1 MSPFDSATEASLR
14 AGPFDS
20 ATGASLRA
28 GPFDSAAGRARL
40 AAGAVVLGML
50 AFAYRYLSFE
60 EFPNDHFM
68 HLSIAQQITMGALG
82 ARDFVELGIPLMT
95 MLSAAAQ
102 VVLGEGLRSEL
113 ILVALMFA
121 VAASLTWLS
130 AAWLG
135 RSLVVAAMA
144 ALVPVLATP
153 VSYSYPKLLAPATVF
168 LAALGYSRQPTRLN
182 LWLVAAA
189 LAMAFLLRHDLGMF
203 MGLGVVALL
212 VVQHGITRAWVLET
226 GRVAI
231 AAALLASPF
240 FLWVQVYQGVGDY
253 VRQGLAISRREAGRS
268 NWWQLPRFSVDGS
281 LPFLSRMA
289 DGPVVNVRWQPDAT
303 EAFIVEAESRH
314 DLVRREM
321 NSPQSWSYMLTG
333 WSARDL
339 EALVRDPLVADTHG
353 IDRSSF
359 ALQVPAPQ
367 GLRALLVHAYGP
379 GPGLRVNG
387 NAFVAFV
394 YLLWMLPVGALAA
407 LVLTRRQSS
416 PQMRGV
422 VAMLIVTALAMNA
435 SMLRDPLNTRVRD
448 VIVPAALLLSFLG
461 GLAWSTAGEGRYRH
475 ARRGLVLAA
484 LAMVV
489 ASAAS
494 VGGASSA
501 LERTQV
507 ARGVTGIRERART
520 IRRRFAPPDQ
530 RTGPR
535 SPVYQPIVEY
545 IVRCT
550 PPDAR
555 LLTLTFA
562 PELFFYTGRGFAGGQ
577 ATLSPGYF
585 SSENDA
591 TLMLQRISTENVP
604 LVILDSQT
612 EREMLD
618 GYPRIAA
625 HVVKHYR
632 EAERFAISTDKAFVV
647 LARTDRPA
655 CTRLE

>member
-1 MSPFDSATEASLR
+1 MTASR
-14 AGPFDS
+14 AG
-20 ATGASLRA
+20 
-28 GPFDSAAGRARL
+28 L
-40 AAGAVVLGML
+40 AAGAVALGL
-50 AFAYRYLSFE
+50 LTLAYRYLSFE

-68 HLSIAQQITMGALG
+68 HLAIAQQITLGELG
-82 ARDFVELGIPLMT
+82 ARDYVELGIPLMT

-130 AAWLG
+130 AASLG
-135 RSLVVAAMA
+135 RSLVVGTMA
-144 ALVPVLATP
+144 ALVPVLAMP
-153 VSYSYPKLLAPATVF
+153 VSYSYPKLLAPAIGF
-168 LAALGYSRQPTRLN
+168 LAGLGYSRQPTRLR
-182 LWLVAAA
+182 LWLVAASIA
-189 LAMAFLLRHDLGMF
+189 IAFLLRHDLGMF
-203 MGLGVVALL
+203 VGVGVVALL

-231 AAALLASPF
+231 AAAVVASPF
-240 FLWVQVYQGVGDY
+240 FLWVQAYQGIGDY

-268 NWWQLPRFSVDGS
+268 NFWQIPRFSIDS
-281 LPFLSRMA
+281 SRPFLSRLV
-289 DGPVVNVRWQPDAT
+289 DGPVVNVRWQSDAS
-303 EAFIVEAESRH
+303 EARIVDAERRH
-314 DLVRREM
+314 GLVRREL
-321 NSPQSWSYMLTG
+321 NSPQSWSYVLTG

-339 EALVRDPLVADTHG
+339 QSLVQDPLVADTHG
-353 IDRSSF
+353 IDRSGFS
-359 ALQVPAPQ
+359 LQVPAPE
-367 GLRALLVHAYGP
+367 GLRALLVHVYGP
-379 GPGLRVNG
+379 GQGLRLTG
-387 NAFVAFV
+387 NTFVALV
-394 YLLWMLPVGALAA
+394 YLLWLLPVAAMVA
-407 LVLTRRQSS
+407 LVLTRRQPS
-416 PQMRGV
+416 PEIRGV
-422 VAMLIVTALAMNA
+422 VAMAIVTALAMNV
-435 SMLRDPLNTRVRD
+435 SMLRDPLDTRIRD
-448 VIVPAALLLSFLG
+448 VVVPAALLLSYLG
-461 GLAWSTAGEGRYRH
+461 GLAWSAAGAGRYRY
-475 ARRGLVLAA
+475 AQRALVLAV

-489 ASAAS
+489 GSAAS
-494 VGGASSA
+494 VGAATSA
-501 LERTQV
+501 LEHTQI
-507 ARGVTGIRERART
+507 ARGVAGVRERART

-535 SPVYQPIVEY
+535 SPVYQPVIDY

-585 SSENDA
+585 SSDSD
-591 TLMLQRISTENVP
+591 TKLMLQRITAENVP

-625 HVVKHYR
+625 HVTAHYR

-655 CTRLE
+655 CAR